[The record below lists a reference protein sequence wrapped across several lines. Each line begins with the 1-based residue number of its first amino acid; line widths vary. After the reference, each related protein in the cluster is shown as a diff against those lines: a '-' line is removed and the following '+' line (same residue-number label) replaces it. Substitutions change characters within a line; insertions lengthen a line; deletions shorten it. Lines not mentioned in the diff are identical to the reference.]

1 MQESESQ
8 EQRKPIAAFVLS
20 LIAGLWMLAGRGM
33 MAGAGWNMF
42 MRGPWPWR
50 HPMMRGAGDVL
61 PSLWLWP
68 WLGVIAGI
76 IVLLGA
82 AMIYS
87 KPAKAQGWGMA
98 ILISSAISLIAGMGG
113 FLAGVLGIIGGA
125 LAIAWRP

>member
-1 MQESESQ
+1 
-8 EQRKPIAAFVLS
+8 
-20 LIAGLWMLAGRGM
+20 
-33 MAGAGWNMF
+33 
-42 MRGPWPWR
+42 
-50 HPMMRGAGDVL
+50 MMRGAGDVL

>member
-1 MQESESQ
+1 MPEAQSQ
-8 EQRKPIAAFVLS
+8 VERKPIAAFVLA

-33 MAGAGWNMF
+33 MVGVGWNLF
-42 MRGPWPWR
+42 MRSHWPWR
-50 HPMMRGAGDVL
+50 HHMMRGAGDLL
-61 PSLWLWP
+61 PAFWLWP
-68 WLGVIAGI
+68 WLGIIAGI

-82 AMIYS
+82 VMIYS

-98 ILISSAISLIAGMGG
+98 ILIASAINLIAGMGG